1 VSDNIERVVVIGGG
15 QAGARAAQAMRVAG
29 YTGTLTIVA
38 EEPHPPYQRPPLS
51 KAALVAGE
59 GLERV
64 RIHAPEYYGKSNV
77 EVIAGNPARAIDRE
91 AGTVLL
97 ADGRTLPYDR
107 LLIATGARVRK
118 IAIPGADKAGVVYLR
133 TLDDALALRQRLV
146 NGGRVVV
153 IGGGFIGLEVAASAR
168 TLGCEVTVLEMADR
182 LMGRALAREI
192 GDWFAQLHRA
202 KGVDVRTG
210 VTIERF
216 DGDDAVSAV
225 VLGNG
230 ERIAADTVVVGIG
243 IVPNVEIAQE
253 AGLVVDNGIVVDAH
267 CRTSDPRIYAAGD
280 VTSQPHP
287 TVEQR
292 IRLESYQN
300 AQDQGTAAGRNLI
313 GAAAPHV
320 DRLWVW
326 TDQHGVNLQVLGVAR
341 PGDTLVYRGDPAGE
355 AFMAFYLRHGRIVAV
370 NAINTGR
377 EIRHV
382 EHVMKAGVEV
392 DPAQLADPEVKL
404 RDLAP
409 S

>member
-1 VSDNIERVVVIGGG
+1 VGEYIERVVVIGGG

-29 YTGTLTIVA
+29 YSGVLTIVA
-38 EEPHPPYQRPPLS
+38 EETHPPYQRPPLS

-59 GLERV
+59 GIERV

-91 AGTVLL
+91 ACTVEL
-97 ADGRTLPYDR
+97 ADGRKLPYDR
-107 LLIATGARVRK
+107 LLIATGARVRR
-118 IAIPGADKAGVVYLR
+118 IAVPGSDKGGVLYLR

-146 NGGRVVV
+146 PGARVVV

-168 TLGCEVTVLEMADR
+168 TMGCEVTVLESADR

-216 DGDDAVSAV
+216 DGDDMVSAV
-225 VLGNG
+225 VLGSG
-230 ERIAADTVVVGIG
+230 ERIPADTIVVGIG
-243 IVPNVEIAQE
+243 IVPNVELAQA
-253 AGLVVDNGIVVDAH
+253 AGLAVDNGIVVDEH

-287 TVEQR
+287 TVGQR

-300 AQDQGTAAGRNLI
+300 AQDQGSAAGRNLI
-313 GAAAPHV
+313 GTAAPHV

-326 TDQHGVNLQVLGVAR
+326 TDQHGINLQVLGVAR

-355 AFMAFYLRHGRIVAV
+355 AFIAFYLRDRRIVAV
-370 NAINTGR
+370 NAINMGR
-377 EIRHV
+377 EIRNI

-392 DPAQLADPEVKL
+392 DPSKLADPGVRF
-404 RDLAP
+404 RDMVP
-409 S
+409 E